1 MTELQL
7 YQSMWA
13 MEDLPWRGAP
23 WTLAE
28 QVARIAEAGYAGLGV
43 DLGARQAPAATAI
56 APMMAARGLR
66 GCVLVFASCDEDVH
80 EAIRYAKIIDADW
93 IICCARVFG
102 FDVTG
107 LTHLL
112 SRWQRMCADVGIDM
126 QLETHRNTVTNDL
139 RFTCLLLEEL
149 DESIE
154 LAADLSHY
162 VCAHEIPE
170 RTEPGYESLVS
181 TVLDRSGSL
190 QGRIA
195 TRAQIQVPLGH
206 PMARPWEPRFKNWWT
221 QGFASLLRR
230 HPDRPVRFVTELG
243 TTPYAITDFEGRQI
257 SDRWAESTTLMRWA
271 ADAFESALDD
281 DQRRHHEN
289 WTTDDA

>member
-28 QVARIAEAGYAGLGV
+28 QVTRIAEAGYVGIGV
-43 DLGARQAPAATAI
+43 DFGARQTPSAIDI
-56 APMMAARGLR
+56 APMMAAHGLR
-66 GCVLVFASCDEDVH
+66 GCVLVFASTDDDIRG
-80 EAIRYAKIIDADW
+80 AIDYARVIKADW

-102 FDVTG
+102 FDAPG
-107 LTHLL
+107 LAHLL
-112 SRWQRMCADVGIDM
+112 GRWHRMCADVGIEM

-139 RFTCLLLEEL
+139 WFTCLLLEDL

-170 RTEPGYESLVS
+170 VPEPVYESLIT

-206 PMARPWEPRFKNWWT
+206 PMAQPWEPRFRNWWSK
-221 QGFASLLRR
+221 GFASLLRR

-243 TTPYAITDFEGRQI
+243 TTPYAITDAEGLQI
-257 SDRWAESTTLMRWA
+257 SDRWAESKTLMRWA
-271 ADAFESALDD
+271 ATALESA
-281 DQRRHHEN
+281 RGV
-289 WTTDDA
+289 